1 MTAAAARSQPM
12 SAAATDNAVV
22 RLENITKIYHVGG
35 TEVRALAGVTIALQA
50 GSFWA
55 IMGPSGSGKST
66 MLNLLGCLDRPTS
79 GRYVLEGHDVAA
91 LDDNALSE
99 LRLRHLGFIFQ
110 SFNLIPQLTVRENI
124 ELPLYYLD
132 WDPVES
138 AARAE
143 EMAARVGLTERL
155 GHRPTE
161 LSGGQQQ
168 RVAIARALA
177 ANPSILL
184 ADEPTGNLDSAT
196 GEQIMGLLTDLNRQ
210 GKTVIMVTH
219 EPDLALHAS
228 HRMHMRDG
236 LIDRIEES
244 RG

>member
-1 MTAAAARSQPM
+1 MNTATSGPVTVARDVPDE
-12 SAAATDNAVV
+12 ALV
-22 RLENITKIYHVGG
+22 RLENVTKVYQVGL
-35 TEVRALAGVTIALQA
+35 TEVRALGGVTLSFGA

-79 GRYVLEGHDVAA
+79 GRYVLEGNDVAD
-91 LDDNALSE
+91 LNDNALSE

-132 WDPVES
+132 WDPGES
-138 AARAE
+138 ATRAE
-143 EMAARVGLTERL
+143 EMAERVGLADRT
-155 GHRPTE
+155 GHRPAE
-161 LSGGQQQ
+161 LSGGEQQ

-196 GEQIMGLLTDLNRQ
+196 GEQIMGLLTELNRQ
-210 GKTVIMVTH
+210 GKTVIVVTH
-219 EPDLALHAS
+219 EPDLAHYAS
-228 HRMHMRDG
+228 YRLHMRDG
-236 LIDRIEES
+236 LIDRIEEPPA
-244 RG
+244 